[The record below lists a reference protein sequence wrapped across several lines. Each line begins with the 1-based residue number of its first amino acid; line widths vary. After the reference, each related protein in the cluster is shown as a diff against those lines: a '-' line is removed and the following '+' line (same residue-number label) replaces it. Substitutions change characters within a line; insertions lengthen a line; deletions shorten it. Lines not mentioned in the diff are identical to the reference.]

1 MAKINGI
8 DVSHHQGTINW
19 KQTASELRR
28 VNGGTSPG
36 FAILRVGYS
45 ARHGK
50 GGLWMDSQ
58 WTQNVEG
65 CEAYGVPMGVYV
77 YSYDTS
83 PEAAAIT
90 ARQVVNQLRG
100 HIWDYPIYLD
110 VEYEPYNTGKDGS
123 GRSPDAG
130 QGGQH
135 CDHQGGAGCF
145 RESRLLCGGLLQ
157 PGLLPQLYEPGQPC
171 RL

>member
-1 MAKINGI
+1 MAKIYGI

-58 WTQNVEG
+58 WTKNVEG
-65 CEAYGVPMGVYV
+65 CEAYGVPMGVLY
-77 YSYDTS
+77 
-83 PEAAAIT
+83 T
-90 ARQVVNQLRG
+90 AMIPPRRQQPSR
-100 HIWDYPIYLD
+100 PA
-110 VEYEPYNTGKDGS
+110 
-123 GRSPDAG
+123 RS
-130 QGGQH
+130 
-135 CDHQGGAGCF
+135 
-145 RESRLLCGGLLQ
+145 
-157 PGLLPQLYEPGQPC
+157 
-171 RL
+171 

>member
-1 MAKINGI
+1 MAKNYGI

-58 WTQNVEG
+58 WTKNVEG

-110 VEYEPYNTGKDGS
+110 VEYE
-123 GRSPDAG
+123 
-130 QGGQH
+130 
-135 CDHQGGAGCF
+135 C
-145 RESRLLCGGLLQ
+145 
-157 PGLLPQLYEPGQPC
+157 
-171 RL
+171 

>member
-1 MAKINGI
+1 MAKIYGI
-8 DVSHHQGTINW
+8 DASHHQGTINW

-58 WTQNVEG
+58 WTKNVEG

-77 YSYDTS
+77 YLSL
-83 PEAAAIT
+83 I
-90 ARQVVNQLRG
+90 
-100 HIWDYPIYLD
+100 HI
-110 VEYEPYNTGKDGS
+110 
-123 GRSPDAG
+123 
-130 QGGQH
+130 
-135 CDHQGGAGCF
+135 
-145 RESRLLCGGLLQ
+145 
-157 PGLLPQLYEPGQPC
+157 
-171 RL
+171 